1 MPEVGKELAMT
12 SSFSE
17 QNPELLHLCNFA
29 LAVLKM
35 LEEVG
40 EATDEEISTKC
51 GIPYSRVN
59 AVLNCLKQDGYVVSH
74 GRKIKR
80 YALRY
85 RDPELSCLWP
95 TKDKAK

>member
-1 MPEVGKELAMT
+1 MRKSVRSMYEENKDV
-12 SSFSE
+12 
-17 QNPELLHLCNFA
+17 LHLCDFS

-74 GRKIKR
+74 GRKTKR